1 MTQQIS
7 SADWQAK
14 VLEANKPV
22 FVDFFA
28 TWCGPC
34 RMMAPVI
41 DGIAAEKAGQIDMY
55 KIDTDQNPDIAMRYG
70 ISSIPTFILFEG
82 GKPVRKSLG
91 VQPKEQILAM
101 LG

>member
-1 MTQQIS
+1 MTVQIN

-14 VLEANKPV
+14 VLDADKPV
-22 FVDFFA
+22 LVDFFA

-41 DGIAAEKAGQIDMY
+41 EEIAAEKAGQVDVY

-70 ISSIPTFILFEG
+70 IASIPTFILFEG
-82 GKPVRKSLG
+82 GNPVRKTLG
-91 VQPKEQILAM
+91 AKPKEHILAM